1 MFEKLKDWIVAY
13 VFKVS
18 HQPVLLHELLQAN
31 KLFNEGMHLDGKKLG
46 FRLNMGRAYLVFVL
60 LIHVF
65 ILPMAYIM
73 HNFFIHLDCHASI
86 IFAIFFTGVIFAS
99 FGIFRE
105 WLSDQ
110 IALRKITV
118 AWKLH
123 FPHFPY
129 KEYQEKICKIYA
141 QSIVEDVQKKDLQRY
156 ILDKLIEEN

>member
-1 MFEKLKDWIVAY
+1 MFEKLRNFIVNY

-18 HQPVLLHELLQAN
+18 QQPVLLHELLQAN

-60 LIHVF
+60 LIHVLIIPLAL
-65 ILPMAYIM
+65 IL
-73 HNFFIHLDCHASI
+73 HTFFIHMDCHASI
-86 IFAIFFTGVIFAS
+86 IFAIFFTGIVFAS
-99 FGIFRE
+99 FGIFKE

-110 IALRKITV
+110 IALNKITT

-129 KEYQEKICKIYA
+129 KDYQDKVCKIYA
-141 QSIVEDVQKKDLQRY
+141 QALVEDIQKKDLQRY
-156 ILDKLIEEN
+156 ILDRLIEE

>member
-1 MFEKLKDWIVAY
+1 MWEKLRNSIVKY

-31 KLFNEGMHLDGKKLG
+31 KLYNEGMHLDGKKLG

-60 LIHVF
+60 LIH
-65 ILPMAYIM
+65 ILIIPLAYIS

-86 IFAIFFTGVIFAS
+86 IFAIFFTGIVFAS

-110 IALRKITV
+110 IALNKITT

-129 KEYQEKICKIYA
+129 ADFQDKVCKIYA
-141 QSIVEDVQKKDLQRY
+141 QALLDDVQKKDLQRY
-156 ILDKLIEEN
+156 ILDRLIEEN